1 MKIVWMAAMA
11 AALVGCKMDAS
22 DRGQSARAEDAPAK
36 GSTSKQRSTGRADAS
51 KLTVTPGQ
59 TRLDTEMGFVKIAG
73 EIKNDTGHTITSA
86 RVTIRLF
93 DASGK
98 ELQSSSVAT
107 AMNED
112 FGRDPLEH
120 VYSDRTFIPPGEVG
134 VFYFLRDMKKIKG
147 VVASHKLSVEARDAD
162 AKDVPLVE
170 ARDVV
175 TPKAPDGRW
184 SASGRIENRGSF
196 GCRTPKAI
204 IGLYNHEGKLAA
216 TTTVEPDEMFQK
228 VLAPGRSV
236 AFSSPPLREDGVT
249 VTSLKVWADCS
260 PLDG

>member
-1 MKIVWMAAMA
+1 MKMVWMAAVAA

-22 DRGQSARAEDAPAK
+22 DRGQSVRAEDAPAK
-36 GSTSKQRSTGRADAS
+36 GSTSKPRGEGRADAS
-51 KLTVTPGQ
+51 KLAITPGQ
-59 TRLDTEMGFVKIAG
+59 TRLDTEAGFVKIAG

-107 AMNED
+107 AMDED
-112 FGRDPLEH
+112 FGRDPHEH
-120 VYSDRTFIPPGEVG
+120 VYADRTFIPPGEVG

-147 VVASHKLSVEARDAD
+147 VVASHKLSVEARDVRGA
-162 AKDVPLVE
+162 PLVE

-175 TPKAPDGRW
+175 TPKTPDGHL
-184 SASGRIENRGSF
+184 SASGRIENRGSV

-204 IGLYNHEGKLAA
+204 IGLYDREGKLAA